1 MAARLP
7 RPLNSAV
14 AQKHGVII
22 AFLSILWK
30 IPWSPES
37 TIEYSHHSIKLETF
51 NPALIHNSKGIS
63 WNREIKALRNAG
75 RSSHTRNGPIYHVW
89 EKDGWR
95 CERNNAIAVLF
106 LSSALSLS
114 LHGSLSVSFSL
125 ARKRNPTLSLRLWSA
140 PPASSPRAPTT
151 SPPVLSILYGRGGA
165 PWWGESRGIP
175 IRVVNHPNNTLT
187 RVLLPGGW

>member
-37 TIEYSHHSIKLETF
+37 TMEYSHHSIKLETF

-63 WNREIKALRNAG
+63 WHREIKALRNAG

-114 LHGSLSVSFSL
+114 TVASLSPSLSL
-125 ARKRNPTLSLRLWSA
+125 ARRNPTLSLRLWSA
-140 PPASSPRAPTT
+140 PPASSSRAPTT